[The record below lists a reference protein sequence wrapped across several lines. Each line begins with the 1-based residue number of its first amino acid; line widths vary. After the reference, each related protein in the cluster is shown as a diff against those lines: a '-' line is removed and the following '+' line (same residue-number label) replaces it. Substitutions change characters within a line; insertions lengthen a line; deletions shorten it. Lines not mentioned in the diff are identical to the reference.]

1 MTIKTS
7 LKTRGLSWAGIAV
20 AIGLVAGSVL
30 SAQVQV
36 AVQGKAPTARSLANS
51 GGESGGI
58 QGPVLGYVFDNR
70 AKGIQPIQGI
80 PGASRMGG
88 LMALGVR
95 FAVAEIS
102 PRQDYAL
109 GVEAASGEL
118 KLVELGVSNPEAQP
132 VTGGL
137 GGADRIVLSAGGDSA
152 AVYDRDSRT
161 VQLLTGLPKAPKSN
175 GRVELSSLPGI
186 LTALAV
192 NDQGDAL
199 LAAVSERDSGSL
211 YSLTVGGQP
220 KLVSPVTR
228 VMAVR
233 FLHDSNDAI
242 VADYDANE
250 VLLIRNVLT
259 NPEPLVMAS
268 ARDGVQ
274 RPVAVAS
281 SPDNQRIFAANSE
294 PGAVAVISPEGGA
307 PELIACNC
315 RATELS
321 AVRGG
326 SMFRLSSATNA
337 PIMLLDA
344 SQPEARMLFIPPA
357 EGGSETSVAKPV
369 VPRGPRGRVR

>member
-1 MTIKTS
+1 MTIRHS
-7 LKTRGLSWAGIAV
+7 LCKTRFVCLAMAATLATGGALLG
-20 AIGLVAGSVL
+20 
-30 SAQVQV
+30 QVQV
-36 AVQGKAPTARSLANS
+36 AVQGKQPEVRALASS
-51 GGESGGI
+51 GDDNGGI
-58 QGPVLGYVFDNR
+58 HGPVMGYVFDSR
-70 AKGIQPIQGI
+70 AQGIQPIQGI
-80 PGASRMGG
+80 PGASRVGG

-118 KLVELGVSNPEAQP
+118 RLVELGVPNPAARA
-132 VTGGL
+132 VAGGID
-137 GGADRIVLSAGGDSA
+137 GADRIVLSAGGDSA

-161 VQLLTGLPKAPKSN
+161 VHLLAGLPKNPKVN
-175 GRVELSSLPGI
+175 GSVELSSLPGI

-192 NDQGDAL
+192 NDRGDAI
-199 LAAVSERDSGSL
+199 LAAVSSGDAGSL
-211 YSLTVGGQP
+211 YALMVGEQP
-220 KLVSPVTR
+220 RLVAPVTR
-228 VMAVR
+228 VTAVR
-233 FLHDSNDAI
+233 FLHNSSDA
-242 VADYDANE
+242 VAADYDANE

-259 NPEPLVMAS
+259 NPEPIVIAS

-281 SPDNQRIFAANSE
+281 SPDNKRIFAANSE

-307 PELIACNC
+307 PEMIACNC

-326 SMFRLSSATNA
+326 AMFRLSSATNA

-357 EGGSETSVAKPV
+357 DGGSETPVAEPV
-369 VPRGPRGRVR
+369 LPRGPRGRVR

>member
-1 MTIKTS
+1 MTIRYS
-7 LKTRGLSWAGIAV
+7 LWKVRFVCAAV
-20 AIGLVAGSVL
+20 AGALAAGGAL
-30 SAQVQV
+30 LAEVQV
-36 AVQGKAPTARSLANS
+36 AVQGKQAPVRAPANS
-51 GGESGGI
+51 GEDSGGI
-58 QGPVLGYVFDNR
+58 QGPVMGYVFDSR
-70 AKGIQPIQGI
+70 SQGIQPIQGI

-109 GVEAASGEL
+109 GVEVASGEL
-118 KLVELGVSNPEAQP
+118 RLVQLGVPNPAPRAVVGAIE
-132 VTGGL
+132 
-137 GGADRIVLSAGGDSA
+137 GADRIVLSAGGDSVA
-152 AVYDRDSRT
+152 LYDRDSRT
-161 VQLLTGLPKAPKSN
+161 VQLLTGLPKAPKVN
-175 GRVELSSLPGI
+175 GSVELSSLPGI

-192 NDQGDAL
+192 NDRGDAI
-199 LAAVSERDSGSL
+199 LAAVNGGDAGSL
-211 YSLTVGGQP
+211 YALTIGGQP
-220 KLVSPVTR
+220 RLVAPVTR
-228 VMAVR
+228 VTAVR
-233 FLHDSNDAI
+233 FFHNTNDAV

-259 NPEPLVMAS
+259 NPEPIVMAS

-281 SPDNQRIFAANSE
+281 SPDNKRIFAANAE
-294 PGAVAVISPEGGA
+294 PGAVAVISPDGGD

-337 PIMLLDA
+337 PIMMLDA

-357 EGGSETSVAKPV
+357 DGEGATPVQETV

>member
-1 MTIKTS
+1 MTIQNS
-7 LKTRGLSWAGIAV
+7 LWRPVLSCAGFAV
-20 AIGLVAGSVL
+20 AAGLAAAGAL
-30 SAQVQV
+30 SGQVQV
-36 AVQGKAPTARSLANS
+36 AVQGKQPSVRALAS
-51 GGESGGI
+51 SADDSGGI
-58 QGPVLGYVFDNR
+58 QGPVLGYVFDSR
-70 AKGIQPIQGI
+70 SQGIQPIQGI

-118 KLVELGVSNPEAQP
+118 RLVELGVPNPAARP
-132 VTGGL
+132 VAGGMS
-137 GGADRIVLSAGGDSA
+137 GADRIVLSAGGDSA

-175 GRVELSSLPGI
+175 GQLELSALPGI

-192 NDQGDAL
+192 NDRGDAL
-199 LAAVSERDSGSL
+199 LAAVSDRDSGSL
-211 YSLTVGGQP
+211 YALAIGGQP
-220 KLVSPVTR
+220 RLVSPVTR
-228 VMAVR
+228 VTAVR
-233 FLHDSNDAI
+233 FLHNSNDA
-242 VADYDANE
+242 VAADYDAHE

-259 NPEPLVMAS
+259 NPEPRVIAS

-281 SPDNQRIFAANSE
+281 SPDNQRIFAANPE
-294 PGAVAVISPEGGA
+294 PGAVAVISPNGGA
-307 PELIACNC
+307 PQLIACDC

-326 SMFRLSSATNA
+326 SMFRLSSATNG

-344 SQPEARMLFIPPA
+344 SGAEARVLFIPPA
-357 EGGSETSVAKPV
+357 EGESETPGAEPV

>member
-1 MTIKTS
+1 M
-7 LKTRGLSWAGIAV
+7 
-20 AIGLVAGSVL
+20 
-30 SAQVQV
+30 
-36 AVQGKAPTARSLANS
+36 
-51 GGESGGI
+51 
-58 QGPVLGYVFDNR
+58 GYVFDSR
-70 AKGIQPIQGI
+70 AQGIQPIQGI
-80 PGASRMGG
+80 PGASRVGG

-118 KLVELGVSNPEAQP
+118 RLVELGVPNPAARA
-132 VTGGL
+132 VAGGID
-137 GGADRIVLSAGGDSA
+137 GADRIVLSAGGDSA

-161 VQLLTGLPKAPKSN
+161 VHLLVGLPKNPKVN
-175 GRVELSSLPGI
+175 GSVELSSLPGI

-192 NDQGDAL
+192 NDRGDAI
-199 LAAVSERDSGSL
+199 LAAVSSGDAGSL
-211 YSLTVGGQP
+211 YALVVGEQP
-220 KLVSPVTR
+220 RLVAPVTR
-228 VMAVR
+228 VTAVR
-233 FLHDSNDAI
+233 FLHNSSDA
-242 VADYDANE
+242 VAADYDANE

-259 NPEPLVMAS
+259 NPEPIVIAS

-281 SPDNQRIFAANSE
+281 SPDNKRIFAANSE

-307 PELIACNC
+307 PEMIACNC

-326 SMFRLSSATNA
+326 AMFRLSSATNA

-357 EGGSETSVAKPV
+357 DGGSETPV
-369 VPRGPRGRVR
+369 VEPGVPRGPRGRVR